1 MSVRGGDL
9 ERAAHVFMRRL
20 SVESSRSPRPRI
32 ARRAVAW
39 AASGRLGGGR
49 ERKSGRVYTPGPSGP
64 QRTVAELKELRALT
78 GDDHG
83 AQRVAFTPL
92 GVTTRAGLA
101 QKFAGR
107 PVETHADEAG
117 DFGARCGARVRG
129 RGRSAGTG
137 RTEHR

>member
-1 MSVRGGDL
+1 M
-9 ERAAHVFMRRL
+9 
-20 SVESSRSPRPRI
+20 
-32 ARRAVAW
+32 
-39 AASGRLGGGR
+39 
-49 ERKSGRVYTPGPSGP
+49 YTPGPSGP

-92 GVTTRAGLA
+92 GVTPRAGLA

-117 DFGARCGARVRG
+117 GFWGALRGESPRARPIG
-129 RGRSAGTG
+129 G
-137 RTEHR
+137 HRED